1 MNRSLAAS
9 EGVARAATG
18 VAMIGWFIVHTA
30 VWIGL
35 VRLVPGD
42 DFVEY
47 PDLGAFGLPWIR
59 QFVIPLLVVLALQIV
74 LITRRGWWKQ
84 VLSDE
89 ARTTRLWM
97 AVPPVVI
104 AVIALSQFI
113 ADGLSDVPT
122 HYWIGMT
129 LTMLLVG
136 TTEEITFRGI
146 LLVGGRQVFGR
157 EVWAFVLSSA
167 LFGLF
172 HLPNVILGQE
182 FSLSVVQ
189 MVSTAVIGSAFY
201 CLRRVTGSI
210 IPCILLHAAYDWA
223 LIQGSAMP

>member
-1 MNRSLAAS
+1 MNKSLAAS

-18 VAMIGWFIVHTA
+18 IAMIGWFIVHTA

-35 VRLVPGD
+35 VRLLPGD

-47 PDLGAFGLPWIR
+47 PDLGVLGLPWIR

-74 LITRRGWWKQ
+74 LITRRGWWTQ

-89 ARTTRLWM
+89 SRTTRKWL
-97 AVPPVVI
+97 AIPPVVI

-113 ADGLSDVPT
+113 SDGLSDVPT

-210 IPCILLHAAYDWA
+210 IPCIVLHAAYDWA
-223 LIQGSAMP
+223 LIQGGALG

>member
-1 MNRSLAAS
+1 MNKSLAAS

-18 VAMIGWFIVHTA
+18 IAMIGWFIVHTA

-35 VRLVPGD
+35 VRLLPGD

-47 PDLGAFGLPWIR
+47 PDLGVLGLPWIR

-74 LITRRGWWKQ
+74 LITRRGWWTQ

-89 ARTTRLWM
+89 SRTTRKWL
-97 AVPPVVI
+97 AIPPVVI

-113 ADGLSDVPT
+113 SDGLSDVPT

-157 EVWAFVLSSA
+157 EIWAFVLSSA

-210 IPCILLHAAYDWA
+210 IPCIVLHAAYDWA
-223 LIQGSAMP
+223 LIQGGALG

>member
-9 EGVARAATG
+9 DGVARAATG
-18 VAMIGWFIVHTA
+18 VAMIGWFIVHTV
-30 VWIGL
+30 VWISL
-35 VRLVPGD
+35 VRLLPGD

-47 PDLGAFGLPWIR
+47 PDLGVLGLPWMR
-59 QFVIPLLVVLALQIV
+59 QFVIPLLVVLALQII
-74 LITRRGWWKQ
+74 LITRRGWWKP

-89 ARTTRLWM
+89 SRTDKKWM
-97 AVPPVVI
+97 IIPPVVI
-104 AVIALSQFI
+104 VIVGISQF
-113 ADGLSDVPT
+113 ASDGLSDVPT

-157 EVWAFVLSSA
+157 ELWAFLLSSA

-182 FSLSVVQ
+182 FGASLMQVVA
-189 MVSTAVIGSAFY
+189 TAVIGSAFY
-201 CLRRVTGSI
+201 CLRRVSGSI
-210 IPCILLHAAYDWA
+210 IPCIVLHAAYDWA
-223 LIQGSAMP
+223 LIQGAAIP

>member
-42 DFVEY
+42 DFVAY
-47 PDLGAFGLPWIR
+47 PDLGALGLPWIR

>member
-1 MNRSLAAS
+1 MNKSVTAS
-9 EGVARAATG
+9 DGVARAATG
-18 VAMIGWFIVHTA
+18 VAMIGWFIVHTV

-35 VRLVPGD
+35 VRLLPGD

-47 PDLGAFGLPWIR
+47 PDLGALGLPWMR
-59 QFVIPLLVVLALQIV
+59 QFVIPLLVVLALQII
-74 LITRRGWWKQ
+74 LITRRGWWKP

-89 ARTTRLWM
+89 SRTTRKWL
-97 AVPPVVI
+97 AIPPVIIVVI
-104 AVIALSQFI
+104 GLSQFI
-113 ADGLSDVPT
+113 SDGLSDAPT

-136 TTEEITFRGI
+136 TTEELSFRGI

-157 EVWAFVLSSA
+157 EWIAFLVSSA

-182 FSLSVVQ
+182 FGPTVTQVVA
-189 MVSTAVIGSAFY
+189 TAVIGSAFY

-210 IPCILLHAAYDWA
+210 IPCIVLHAAYDWA
-223 LIQGSAMP
+223 LIQSSAMP